1 MEKLDS
7 NENEL
12 PTTTVSL
19 RSESH
24 RPGVKIEKYIFYDSF
39 IVKFHKW
46 PNKYVPLEI
55 RALVSLKG
63 KDLWRKGSRMVP
75 SAVLIIFC
83 FCIWLLLSR
92 LCSICGK
99 SWGYISKMYSFT
111 CIFIFLKHFKI
122 RLISTS
128 WGYHEDWFKRHLW
141 NWSSFNK
148 QSIYLTS

>member
-63 KDLWRKGSRMVP
+63 KDL
-75 SAVLIIFC
+75 
-83 FCIWLLLSR
+83 
-92 LCSICGK
+92 
-99 SWGYISKMYSFT
+99 
-111 CIFIFLKHFKI
+111 
-122 RLISTS
+122 
-128 WGYHEDWFKRHLW
+128 
-141 NWSSFNK
+141 
-148 QSIYLTS
+148 